1 MSEVKGETPVQFVL
15 REDFQRAMDA
25 VMEELRVS
33 REMASEWQ
41 AKAEHLQEVE
51 RLAFLSRRE
60 EDKAQRAKELAEH
73 QRLSIMA
80 TLAGGYLA
88 DMNTSIAGTKKAV
101 PRLRELADAILDAS
115 R

>member
-1 MSEVKGETPVQFVL
+1 MSEMKNETVQFVL

-33 REMASEWQ
+33 REMAAEWQ

-51 RLAFLSRRE
+51 RLAFLNRRE
-60 EDKAQRAKELAEH
+60 EDKAARAKEMVEH
-73 QRLSIMA
+73 QRMSIMA
-80 TLAGGYLA
+80 TMAAGMLSTDRWALGDVGRESMGLR
-88 DMNTSIAGTKKAV
+88 KA
-101 PRLRELADAILDAS
+101 ADAIMDAS